1 MSQHARVVIIGSG
14 SAGLSAL
21 REVRHATDDFLI
33 VNDGHWGTT
42 CAESGCMPSKALI
55 EAANAFHRRH
65 DFEAFGISGTEALR
79 IDVPAVMARMKRMRD
94 GFTKSPRA
102 VPEKLGNRA
111 ISGRATLLGP
121 NRIEIDGHGEVTA
134 DAIILATGSS
144 PVVPGPW
151 KTFGERIL
159 TTDTLFTLDDLPKRI
174 AVIGMGA
181 IGVEL
186 AQAMARMGI
195 EVAGFDALESVA
207 GMTDPEVAAVLRDAI
222 AAELPLHLGAPAE
235 ISEGN
240 AGNLI
245 VKGADGAEFEA
256 DAVLAAM
263 GRKPNIAGLGLET
276 LGVPLDDHGM
286 PEVDATTTRIGDLQ
300 VFLTG
305 DANAI
310 RPILHEAS
318 DEGHIAGRNAV
329 ADAPRC
335 YSRRTSMAIAFSAPN
350 AVRVGQSFKDLDG
363 QDILIGSADFA
374 TQSRA
379 RLAEEAYGMI
389 RVYAEPESG
398 KLLGCEMAL
407 PEGEHFAHLFGLA
420 IQSGMSVSDMLAM
433 PFYHPVME
441 EGLRSALR
449 EISKQLPE
457 EDRSDLSD
465 CPEKGHPALD

>member
-33 VNDGHWGTT
+33 INDGHWGTT

-65 DFEAFGISGTEALR
+65 DFEAFGISAAETLR
-79 IDVPAVMARMKRMRD
+79 IRVPDVMARMKRMRD
-94 GFTKSPRA
+94 DFTKSPRA
-102 VPEKLGNRA
+102 VPEKLGEKA
-111 ISGRATLLGP
+111 ISGRARLLGP
-121 NRIEIDGHGEVTA
+121 NRIEIEGHGEVTA

-144 PVVPGPW
+144 PVLPGPW
-151 KTFGERIL
+151 KTFGDRIF
-159 TTDTLFTLDDLPKRI
+159 TTDTLFDRDDLPKRI

-207 GMTDPEVAAVLRDAI
+207 GMTDPEVAALLRDAI

-240 AGNLI
+240 AGSLI
-245 VKGADGAEFEA
+245 VKGAGGAEFEA

-263 GRKPNIAGLGLET
+263 GRRPNIAGLGLET

-286 PEVDATTTRIGDLQ
+286 PEVDASSTQIGDLP
-300 VFLTG
+300 VFMAG

-310 RPILHEAS
+310 HPILHEAA
-318 DEGHIAGRNAV
+318 DEGHIAGRNAL
-329 ADAPRC
+329 AESPRR
-335 YSRRTSMAIAFSAPN
+335 YRRRASMAIAFCAPN
-350 AVRVGQSFKDLDG
+350 AVRVGQSFADLEG
-363 QDILIGSADFA
+363 KDILIGHANFA

-379 RLAEEAYGMI
+379 RLAEEAHGLI
-389 RVYAEPESG
+389 RIYAEPGSG

-420 IQSGMSVSDMLAM
+420 IQSEMSTYDMLAM

-449 EISKQLPE
+449 EIARQLPDE
-457 EDRSDLSD
+457 ERSDLAD
-465 CPEKGHPALD
+465 CPEKGHSTLD